1 MTEYSSDEEDRRG
14 HNSSDLTP
22 DDFDFDISSY
32 TNQSNFFSRW
42 GWQTIKQRQRWLLRL
57 RSQLPLENKKT
68 ERHRSKTDS
77 RNNSKVAQL
86 VRDIATSLTRLSS
99 LQQPQLCF
107 RRSRKQRWVQLLLA
121 EEEER
126 AARSPVGSV
135 ETLLSSMFTTV
146 ATAASPAKH
155 SSGKTTTTT
164 SVSFHHLKMRRYWSC
179 PRTHNPSD
187 PVHLLSRRAVNWQN
201 KNNRTFQCKFENKCE
216 ITIKNRK
223 TCQSCRFQVIQPV
236 PAQWDS
242 QIFFIL
248 FVLFRKD
255 RDFTNYLLYAK
266 HSQKRHTS
274 VSFRQE
280 PASELRDMI
289 FYIEK
294 FSLSRFYFIHVNRWS
309 YYTHLRII
317 LISKDKRQI
326 KWWFLWRKY

>member
-42 GWQTIKQRQRWLLRL
+42 GWQTIKQRQRWLLRP

-86 VRDIATSLTRLSS
+86 VRDIATFLTRLSS

-216 ITIKNRK
+216 ITKM
-223 TCQSCRFQVIQPV
+223 TSLLCSLHSWEMLGWGGESVQSWQVWMIPPLPSLPPTSATDCTASCCTNCSQYCILSVLSNLDNTSTVRTAAFVRATISPLAQP
-236 PAQWDS
+236 
-242 QIFFIL
+242 
-248 FVLFRKD
+248 
-255 RDFTNYLLYAK
+255 
-266 HSQKRHTS
+266 TS
-274 VSFRQE
+274 WTD
-280 PASELRDMI
+280 PL
-289 FYIEK
+289 
-294 FSLSRFYFIHVNRWS
+294 
-309 YYTHLRII
+309 YYTL
-317 LISKDKRQI
+317 S
-326 KWWFLWRKY
+326 YN